1 VHDTV
6 VVPLVAEMVIVSPL
20 VPPLAL
26 KVGVVS
32 LVLLSESDDP
42 VSDADNKSRPVG
54 AAGAVPSIVMGNAV
68 DDGEMLPAGSVSVDE
83 MFHVP
88 SVSVGSVQFVAD
100 PITYV
105 HDTVVVPLVA
115 EMVIVSPLVPPLAL
129 KVGVVS
135 LVLLSELDAPVS
147 DAANKSRP
155 VGAAG
160 AVPSIVMGNA
170 VDDGEMLPAGSV
182 NVDEMFQVPSVSVG
196 SVQFVADPITYVHDT
211 VVVPLVAEIVIV
223 SPLVPPLALKVGVV
237 SLVLLSELDAPV
249 SDAAN
254 KSTPDGADGAV
265 VSTEIS
271 RDCVVPVLPAA
282 SVTDAEIVHVPSDSA
297 PRVQLVF
304 APTVYPHETVVT
316 PFDAFTVMTS
326 PVV

>member
-42 VSDADNKSRPVG
+42 VSDAANKSRPVG

-115 EMVIVSPLVPPLAL
+115 EIVIVSPLFPPDAL

-135 LVLLSELDAPVS
+135 LVLLSVS
-147 DAANKSRP
+147 D
-155 VGAAG
+155 
-160 AVPSIVMGNA
+160 
-170 VDDGEMLPAGSV
+170 D
-182 NVDEMFQVPSVSVG
+182 
-196 SVQFVADPITYVHDT
+196 
-211 VVVPLVAEIVIV
+211 
-223 SPLVPPLALKVGVV
+223 
-237 SLVLLSELDAPV
+237 PV

-254 KSTPDGADGAV
+254 KSTPDGADGAA

>member
-1 VHDTV
+1 
-6 VVPLVAEMVIVSPL
+6 MVIVSPL

-42 VSDADNKSRPVG
+42 VSDA
-54 AAGAVPSIVMGNAV
+54 
-68 DDGEMLPAGSVSVDE
+68 
-83 MFHVP
+83 
-88 SVSVGSVQFVAD
+88 
-100 PITYV
+100 
-105 HDTVVVPLVA
+105 
-115 EMVIVSPLVPPLAL
+115 
-129 KVGVVS
+129 
-135 LVLLSELDAPVS
+135 
-147 DAANKSRP
+147 ANKSRP

-160 AVPSIVMGNA
+160 AVPSIVIGNA
-170 VDDGEMLPAGSV
+170 VDDGEMLPAGSD

-223 SPLVPPLALKVGVV
+223 SPLFPPDALKVGVV
-237 SLVLLSELDAPV
+237 SLVLLSVSDDPV
-249 SDAAN
+249 SDGAN